1 MKKIY
6 AILPCYNE
14 EENIGKLIEEWNK
27 QLKLLKEKEY
37 ELSIIA
43 IDDCSIDNTKN
54 IILENKEKYSN
65 VDIIEH
71 KQNQGLRGGLNTA
84 LHYFSNNAKE
94 GDLLVLMDGDNTHD
108 PKYVHRML

>member
-54 IILENKEKYSN
+54 II
-65 VDIIEH
+65 
-71 KQNQGLRGGLNTA
+71 
-84 LHYFSNNAKE
+84 
-94 GDLLVLMDGDNTHD
+94 
-108 PKYVHRML
+108 